1 MKKNVQAFESGYNS
15 NGGQKVSAALSVI
28 PGINLVKFAYEAY
41 TGKDIV
47 TGDKLSTTQRVL
59 SAIPIIGTVGGE
71 IGAISNAV
79 PTKLARVIP
88 NSVEEVTTLGRPSA
102 NEVFVTASSDIRGMN
117 ATQIAKRLTI
127 PESETGFKVIEFK
140 TTQGIA
146 TPINRDLPGFVGYG
160 RTAGNAREF
169 VIPNQPIPKDAKI
182 KIIP

>member
-1 MKKNVQAFESGYNS
+1 MQ
-15 NGGQKVSAALSVI
+15 VI
-28 PGINLVKFAYEAY
+28 TPCKGTA
-41 TGKDIV
+41 IV
-47 TGDKLSTTQRVL
+47 TNINTDK
-59 SAIPIIGTVGGE
+59 GG
-71 IGAISNAV
+71 
-79 PTKLARVIP
+79 
-88 NSVEEVTTLGRPSA
+88 